1 MFGEKKTRIKEAKW
15 MMTFADLITLL
26 FCFFVYLSLF
36 NKPQVDIR
44 TGFIVSEKTISSLTG
59 RLPEELVSGFK
70 SMKDVFF
77 ERRGAFAEK
86 LETLIGQKKTSLYKT
101 QILIESTAKG
111 KVEEASKVMLV
122 EVFLNESVEEDLKI
136 PLFFAGNARRGP
148 TDPELCTSEGLT
160 GTSEEIQE
168 FDYLLS
174 KEIVSI
180 PSGKLGTF
188 FPLCIVN
195 DELYESPEEILVQIG
210 KLRGDVER
218 GNFVTW
224 SIIIEDDESL
234 PTVTFEVARRDLYKG
249 ISNVTAQI
257 SPISGVKTEI
267 PLKFAG
273 TAKEKKDFLFMD
285 GATIEI
291 FPYTEKGTVELEVLQ
306 DEVPLYATRTLVIE
320 MEENTVTN
328 ADLGKI
334 SKQVNTIIG
343 AQEMKDCSGINRFL
357 RENTAFSSFE
367 LDASKS
373 RCILSLPSSF
383 LFRSGGAQIAP
394 EVSTQLSN
402 FLNEIRNRYELEG
415 DAIRVDGH
423 TDDVPLTKSGRFK
436 NNWELSTMR
445 ATNVATLMM
454 ENVGFDPERIAIS
467 GYADTRPKSPYLDNE
482 GELKSGKELREA
494 RKANRRVELI
504 FTRPVKKER
513 TRKFFPDPRAG

>member
-1 MFGEKKTRIKEAKW
+1 MFGEKKTKGKEAKW

-44 TGFIVSEKTISSLTG
+44 TGFVVSEVTLSSLMG
-59 RLPEELVSGFK
+59 RLPEEIISGFK
-70 SMKDVFF
+70 SMKGVFF
-77 ERRGAFAEK
+77 ERRVPFAER
-86 LETLIGQKKTSLYKT
+86 LETLIGQKNTSLHKT
-101 QILIESTAKG
+101 QILIESMAKG
-111 KVEEASKVMLV
+111 RVDEASKVKLV
-122 EVFLNESVEEDLKI
+122 EVILNDPVEEDLKI

-148 TDPELCTSEGLT
+148 TDPELCTSEGLN
-160 GTSEEIQE
+160 GNPEAIKE
-168 FDYLLS
+168 FDYL
-174 KEIVSI
+174 I
-180 PSGKLGTF
+180 PSEVITIRAGELGAF

-195 DELYESPEEILVQIG
+195 DKLYESPEEILVQIG

-224 SIIIEDDESL
+224 SIIIDDDEPL
-234 PTVTFEVARRDLYKG
+234 PSVTFEVERRDLYKG

-257 SPISGVKTEI
+257 SPISGVKTDI
-267 PLKFAG
+267 PLNFGG
-273 TAKEKKDFLFMD
+273 TAKEEQDFKFKD

-291 FPYTEKGTVELEVLQ
+291 FPYTEKGTIELEVIQ
-306 DEVPLYATRTLVIE
+306 DEVPLYATRTLVLE
-320 MEENTVTN
+320 MDDNSITN
-328 ADLGKI
+328 AEIGKV

-383 LFRSGGAQIAP
+383 LFRSGGAKISP
-394 EVSTQLSN
+394 KVTTQLSN

-423 TDDVPLTKSGRFK
+423 TDDVPLTKRGRFK

-467 GYADTRPKSPYLDNE
+467 GYADTRPKSPYLDKK
-482 GELKSGKELREA
+482 GEPKRGKELREA
-494 RKANRRVELI
+494 RKTNRRVELI
-504 FTRPVKKER
+504 FTRPLEKER